1 MYIRLQ
7 SNWISSSLSPK
18 LLFFYIHVYTNGA
31 QFVLPSILQDIS
43 WGSPLLLSTQTEH
56 PPFSTVWVF
65 RTCPVGPNTFAD
77 IAFVNATDTNHLQVI
92 SPGRELNSYISPEVA
107 VWKCSY
113 FLLLLFYILL
123 IFLMF
128 SSYFSYCPLIDSKNS
143 RVGFIAR
150 TQDCEL
156 FGLH

>member
-56 PPFSTVWVF
+56 PQFSTVWVF

-92 SPGRELNSYISPEVA
+92 SPGKGTKLIDFPWGGSL
-107 VWKCSY
+107 KM
-113 FLLLLFYILL
+113 LLLFAVAVLHTFYLSYVLIIL
-123 IFLMF
+123 
-128 SSYFSYCPLIDSKNS
+128 SYCPLIDSKNS